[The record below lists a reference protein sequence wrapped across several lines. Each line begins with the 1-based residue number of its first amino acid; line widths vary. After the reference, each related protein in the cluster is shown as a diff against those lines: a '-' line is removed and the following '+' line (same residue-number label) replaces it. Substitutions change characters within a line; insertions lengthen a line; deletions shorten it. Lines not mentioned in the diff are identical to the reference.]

1 MHIDGESQQHCAE
14 ESSGKALKTFLF
26 LGPKLGGHPRETST
40 MQERRGERASARTSP
55 ARVFGA
61 SAVRFV
67 SADGAAYEPPVVFLP
82 SDPPAVVKQQVLMRH
97 GCCSCIQC
105 AIWYCIGGQGAPP
118 CVPAHENNLQS
129 GDACANRFRRH
140 VINHR
145 GSVWA
150 RGEAVRRYLP
160 QQSAR
165 GAQRFNATR

>member
-1 MHIDGESQQHCAE
+1 MAE
-14 ESSGKALKTFLF
+14 IQGKMA
-26 LGPKLGGHPRETST
+26 
-40 MQERRGERASARTSP
+40 ERWGERASARTSP

-82 SDPPAVVKQQVLMRH
+82 SDPPAVIKQQVPMRH
-97 GCCSCIQC
+97 GRLCIQC
-105 AIWYCIGGQGAPP
+105 AIWYCIGVQGAPH
-118 CVPAHENNLQS
+118 CVPDYVKDLQS

-150 RGEAVRRYLP
+150 RGEVRRYLP